1 MINHHPSAFAPY
13 LRAGWKL
20 VPVASGTK
28 GPRSTGWDSLENC
41 ISESSDIPEGYGAGL
56 AHAYSGTCAI
66 DIDDM
71 FAASLLFMERGLD
84 INAFLNAPDAVQIVS
99 GRPGSGKLIYK
110 LWMPLASKKLNLA
123 GKTALE
129 FRCATSTGKTV
140 HDLLAPSK
148 HPSGTTYQWS
158 GKGNWQDLP
167 PLPTALMTWW
177 MELLTVPE
185 VDHSTTKQEDYNLN
199 EIASALDTIDP
210 DCTRQIWIECLMGL
224 KYTND
229 PEAYPIA
236 KEWSEKGSKYPGDR
250 EFVSQWKSLKND
262 HPKPITP
269 AAIYHHAKAAG
280 WKPPPPDVSSL
291 FADVTPKD
299 IDEIVVTGNP
309 IPNAHMEC
317 IPDALREYAQEVSD
331 TVGACPIIPTLAGI
345 ICASAAVDARTR
357 LIVKPGMEVPPVI
370 WGMTVA
376 SPSAKKTPASD
387 PMFAPLA
394 AIEREDQPRYQS
406 ELLAWKAREAAYT
419 SAMKAYTAQAADPS
433 WLLGGGNVSELP
445 LVPVLP
451 AEPVPLRFRTQDS
464 TSQKLAYLCS
474 ERPEGIACIMDE
486 AAGWLGRVTDPK
498 SGDNRSTWTCS
509 YDAKPHYFDRVG
521 SGSLY
526 IENLAVPIYCN
537 VQPAVISKHMTGN
550 QDAQDD
556 GFLQRF
562 IPALVPDKDASRV
575 GVGVPEFLSYKHQWE
590 QTIRSIYG
598 QTKGGKTY
606 SLCAEGQA
614 VFHAYEHWLET
625 LKAEER
631 LIHSDNNLQAAI
643 GKLFGLTGRIALVF
657 HLISNPGSNQV
668 DLNTVHMAID
678 WAKNYIIPA
687 LRHFYGLGDKQES
700 LDQWVAEYILCAP
713 ETVLSTS
720 EISRSARRILERLKL
735 TGYRASESIGY
746 CMEGLCNAGW
756 TIAIPLGHGEKS
768 PRYAIN
774 PQIAVNQADKRQQV
788 AMVRQSRIEHAR
800 DIARRSI
807 GREPRQTIARG
818 LNRSVA

>member
-167 PLPTALMTWW
+167 ALPAELMAWW

-185 VDHSTTKQEDYNLN
+185 VDHSTAKQEDHNLS

-236 KEWSEKGSKYPGDR
+236 KEWSEKGGKYPGDR

-606 SLCAEGQA
+606 HLCPQGQSE
-614 VFHAYEHWLET
+614 FGLYEHWLET

-668 DLNTVHMAID
+668 DLNTVHKAID
-678 WAKNYIIPA
+678 WVKSYVIPA

-713 ETVLSTS
+713 ETVLSAS
-720 EISRSARRILERLKL
+720 EITRSARRILERLKL
-735 TGYRASESIGY
+735 TGYRANESIGY

-788 AMVRQSRIEHAR
+788 AMIRQSRIEHAR
-800 DIARRSI
+800 DIARRTI
-807 GREPRQTIARG
+807 GREPRETTARG
-818 LNRSVA
+818 LIRTA

>member
-20 VPVASGTK
+20 VPISSGTK
-28 GPRSTGWDSLENC
+28 GPQTPGWNNESAC
-41 ISESSDIPEGYGAGL
+41 ITSSSDIPEGYGAGL

-66 DIDDM
+66 DIDDL
-71 FAASLLFMERGLD
+71 FAASLLFAERGLD
-84 INAFLNAPDAVQIVS
+84 INSFLNAPDAVQIVS

-129 FRCATSTGKTV
+129 FRCATSNGLTV
-140 HDLLAPSK
+140 QDLVAPSR
-148 HPSGTTYQWS
+148 HPSGTTYQWA
-158 GKGNWQDLP
+158 GKGHWQQLP
-167 PLPTALMTWW
+167 LLPSELMTWW
-177 MELLTVPE
+177 MELLSVPE
-185 VDHSTTKQEDYNLN
+185 VEPVVHKQEDYNLS

-210 DCTRQIWIECLMGL
+210 DCSRQIWIECLMGL

-229 PEAYPIA
+229 PEAYTIA

-269 AAIYHHAKAAG
+269 TTIYHHAKAAG

-357 LIVKPGMEVPPVI
+357 LIIKPGMEVPPVI

-394 AIEREDQPRYQS
+394 AIEREDQPRYQA

-451 AEPVPLRFRTQDS
+451 PAPVPLRFRTQDS
-464 TSQKLAYLCS
+464 TSQKLAYLCA

-486 AAGWLGRVTDPK
+486 ASGWLGRVTDPK

-537 VQPAVISKHMTGN
+537 VQPAVISKYMTGN

-562 IPALVPDKDASRV
+562 IPALVRDDEASRV

-590 QTIRSIYG
+590 QTIRSIYSH
-598 QTKGGKTY
+598 TKGGKTY
-606 SLCAEGQA
+606 HLCPEGQA
-614 VFHAYEHWLET
+614 EFHLYEHWLET

-657 HLISNPGSNQV
+657 HLISNPSSNQV
-668 DLNTVHMAID
+668 DISTVHMAIN
-678 WAKNYIIPA
+678 WVKSYVIPA

-713 ETVLSTS
+713 ETVLSVS
-720 EISRSARRILERLKL
+720 EIQRGARRILERLKL
-735 TGYRASESIGY
+735 SGYRATESVEH
-746 CMEGLCNAGW
+746 CMTTLERSGW
-756 TIAIPLGHGEKS
+756 AIPLPLNPHEKS
-768 PRYAIN
+768 QRYAIN
-774 PQIAVNQADKRQQV
+774 PQIAVKQADKRQQV
-788 AMVRQSRIEHAR
+788 AMIRQSRIEDVRAIMSR
-800 DIARRSI
+800 IA
-807 GREPRQTIARG
+807 GREVRQTIARG
-818 LNRSVA
+818 LRRDAA